1 VAGEPKRRRQF
12 SSMLVLV
19 GRVTSATS
27 FDPTYA
33 AIVQNKDLRQKTGT
47 LGNQQ
52 RKREKKTR
60 RKQAKT

>member
-1 VAGEPKRRRQF
+1 
-12 SSMLVLV
+12 MLVLV

-33 AIVQNKDLRQKTGT
+33 AIVQNKDLRQKMGT